1 MSSTF
6 MKKFVDLVYPK
17 GPAHE
22 AKEGGDMDLFREG
35 IADNIDT
42 IRTDVQNTAFIRNP
56 SKTTI
61 FDDLEREYG
70 IAQNANLSLAERIEI
85 LKSSR
90 YKKATTG
97 NDDDLQTIL
106 DNSGFAL
113 NVYNNSPDGPASDPA
128 IFLNQLFVMQS
139 GDLTNDFAGQDDA
152 YAGRV
157 GGQLLVNGDT
167 FEQRPNFFGAGEM
180 WAGNDNAVAG
190 YFTELIQTLIEYDI
204 PTDPGDFPLVF
215 FVGGAA
221 TFAGDGSLL
230 TIEQGEVP
238 SAQEMQ
244 LKNII
249 LKFKPLFTWC
259 GLIVTFT

>member
-1 MSSTF
+1 MSTF
-6 MKKFVDLVYPK
+6 MKQFVDLIYPR
-17 GPAHE
+17 GPVHE
-22 AKEGGDMDLFREG
+22 PKDGGFMDSFRQG

-56 SKTTI
+56 DKTPI
-61 FDDLEREYG
+61 FGDLEREYG
-70 IAQNANLSLAERIEI
+70 IAENNNLSLAERVEI

-97 NDDDLQTIL
+97 NDDDLQSIL
-106 DNSGFAL
+106 DTSGFAL
-113 NVYNNSPDGPASDPA
+113 NVYNNSPNGPAVDPA
-128 IFLNQLFVMQS
+128 IFLDQNFVMQA

-152 YAGRV
+152 YAGRI
-157 GGQLLVNGDT
+157 GGELLVNGDT
-167 FEQRPNFFGAGEM
+167 FDQRPNFFGAGEV
-180 WAGNDNAVAG
+180 WSGNDNAVAG
-190 YFTELIQTLIEYDI
+190 FHTKLIQTLIEYDI

-230 TIEQGEVP
+230 TIEQGLVSSP
-238 SAQEMQ
+238 QEMQ
-244 LKNII
+244 LKKII